1 MVRRAVAWAAA
12 LAPFASGAKCA
23 SGVLELR
30 SGGDRCSGADLAC
43 PSDCRVRTPWF
54 GKAYCAAKKSD
65 SPCVSRLRDACASDG
80 WWHDPLNDLDHGDV
94 CRKGDL
100 IKCPGDCR
108 PVPAAPHCVDGHGR
122 PCRSALRPPRDA
134 SCATC
139 GDENWAPL
147 ARARGPTPPATAELV
162 VAHCS
167 YDLGWLDGFAE
178 ALRACAVDVREVYVY
193 SKCGRAP
200 VGAPNGSIATT
211 LPNVGR
217 CDHTYAHHVRRRRK
231 RLRRLVFFL
240 KDSSL
245 HGSRADFRHLSV
257 PACDMA
263 RAAARESGPG
273 FGCGR
278 APDVDGSAY
287 HDTEV
292 LLDFGHVA
300 EHHHAWE
307 QRGET
312 NATAP
317 YFKHANVRAFLEAE
331 PNLRAALRLGPVAPV
346 CYGGTFAAARDR
358 ILDVPE
364 RAWAAL
370 ERALTRGDNIEEGSF
385 VERLWAPLLAAR
397 PSADFAKAV
406 ACAAARTVRPPRSYA
421 GMLRRCDCKRTC

>member
-1 MVRRAVAWAAA
+1 MVRRAVAWAAT
-12 LAPFASGAKCA
+12 LAPFASGAK
-23 SGVLELR
+23 
-30 SGGDRCSGADLAC
+30 
-43 PSDCRVRTPWF
+43 PWF
-54 GKAYCAAKKSD
+54 GKPYCAAKKSD
-65 SPCVSRLRDACASDG
+65 GPCVSRLRDACASDG

-100 IKCPGDCR
+100 IKRPGDCR
-108 PVPAAPHCVDGHGR
+108 PVPRRRTASTVTAGPAGR
-122 PCRSALRPPRDA
+122 PCGRRGTRPARRAATKTGRRSRGRAARRHRRPRSSSWRTAL
-134 SCATC
+134 
-139 GDENWAPL
+139 
-147 ARARGPTPPATAELV
+147 
-162 VAHCS
+162 
-167 YDLGWLDGFAE
+167 DLGWLDGFAE

-217 CDHTYAHHVRRRRK
+217 CDHAYAHHVRRRRK

-263 RAAARESGPG
+263 RAAARE
-273 FGCGR
+273 R
-278 APDVDGSAY
+278 AGLRLRPRPTSAAAY

-307 QRGET
+307 QRGAT

-317 YFKHANVRAFLEAE
+317 YFKHANVRAFLDAE
-331 PNLRAALRLGPVAPV
+331 PAVEAALRLGPVAPCVAPV

-364 RAWAAL
+364 KAWAAL

-397 PSADFAKAV
+397 PSADVATAV

-421 GMLRRCDCKRTC
+421 GMLRRCDCKRSC